1 MGKDQLGEVRG
12 LCEGPICLPP
22 ACGPAV
28 LSARAMRL
36 QPGPHGCDAAGWL
49 RARGCPGGAQ
59 PPECGFSPA
68 GGRGHQAL
76 WHTAMSRERG
86 DSRRGLRGG
95 GGGEG
100 LGGVGRWGLE
110 QCARGRRQTVSP
122 RAPYPNCRGSCGDAA
137 CCPGLPPHS
146 LCPTAVWCS
155 GTRSS
160 ILSPQPS
167 RPGSKGMKQ
176 ALKAQHPLHKG
187 AVGHRVFI
195 SARCRAR
202 IRPARFLPAACHSG
216 RWSVWGC
223 CWSPKPWGSGG
234 D

>member
-86 DSRRGLRGG
+86 DSRRGLQGGRGG
-95 GGGEG
+95 GAREG
-100 LGGVGRWGLE
+100 WGGGVWNNAHGAADRRCLQGLL
-110 QCARGRRQTVSP
+110 T
-122 RAPYPNCRGSCGDAA
+122 
-137 CCPGLPPHS
+137 
-146 LCPTAVWCS
+146 PTAVAAV
-155 GTRSS
+155 GMRRAA
-160 ILSPQPS
+160 PGS
-167 RPGSKGMKQ
+167 RPTASAPQQCG
-176 ALKAQHPLHKG
+176 AQG
-187 AVGHRVFI
+187 
-195 SARCRAR
+195 
-202 IRPARFLPAACHSG
+202 PAAPS
-216 RWSVWGC
+216 
-223 CWSPKPWGSGG
+223 
-234 D
+234 

>member
-95 GGGEG
+95 RGGG
-100 LGGVGRWGLE
+100 LGRGGAVGSGTMRTGPPTDGVSKGSLPQLPWQLWGCGVL
-110 QCARGRRQTVSP
+110 P
-122 RAPYPNCRGSCGDAA
+122 RAPAPQPLPHSSVVLRDPQLHPEPPAKP
-137 CCPGLPPHS
+137 PGLQGDEAGPRS
-146 LCPTAVWCS
+146 SAPTA
-155 GTRSS
+155 
-160 ILSPQPS
+160 
-167 RPGSKGMKQ
+167 
-176 ALKAQHPLHKG
+176 
-187 AVGHRVFI
+187 
-195 SARCRAR
+195 
-202 IRPARFLPAACHSG
+202 
-216 RWSVWGC
+216 
-223 CWSPKPWGSGG
+223 
-234 D
+234 